1 MWKDYSFQSIKKN
14 RASSISIMAAAFI
27 STLFLSLLCCLAYN
41 FWIYDVEKIVLEEG
55 SWQARITGLPDK
67 ADLSTIQ
74 NFANVEQAVVNDDLS
89 TETKITVDITFQNA
103 RTVFRDV
110 PLMTEKLGL
119 PEAAAQYNRYLLSR
133 YMIHDPADPEPPLLM
148 AFFLM
153 VLLVVSGALI
163 LIIHN
168 SFAVSMNARIHQF
181 GIFSSIGAAPGQIRT
196 CLMQEAF
203 ILCGIPVLA
212 GNAMGILLSYIT
224 IAVINVLAS
233 DVSGRHEAVF
243 RYHPLVF
250 IMAILIAAMT
260 VLVSAWIPAR
270 RLSKMTPLEAIRN
283 TGELQLKKQ
292 KNSRILRLLFG
303 IEGELAGNALR
314 AQKKALRTS
323 TLSLTLS
330 FFGFSI
336 MLCFFTLSEISTNHT
351 YFERYQNA
359 WDVMMTVKD
368 AEIRDFTLTDE
379 IHELSGME
387 SCIIYQK
394 ALSKTIIPAQWQSR
408 ELMELG
414 GVTAVAGNSVTA
426 VGNGFE
432 VKAPLVILDDA
443 SFLHYCEQA
452 GIAPGLDGSIVF
464 NRIWDSVNS
473 NFRYKKYIP
482 FLDETQKRIP
492 LLNGAEDGSVT
503 EVDILGFARNPPV
516 LREEYGN
523 YTLVQFL
530 PRSLW
535 SRISEQVGNGQP
547 DMFIRLIAGGNATL
561 EGLDDLESGL
571 TQIVAPHYNVV
582 SENRIQERLSD
593 KIMRKGAAGI
603 LGAFCVL
610 LAVIGIANVF
620 SNTMGFLRQRRREFA
635 QYMSVGMT
643 TESMKKLFCIEALVI
658 AGRPIVVTV
667 PLTVAAMAF
676 LIRASHLEPVEFLTE
691 APMIPIVL
699 FMLSVFGF
707 VGLAYFIGGRR
718 MLRCSL
724 ADALRNENMI

>member
-41 FWIYDVEKIVLEEG
+41 FWIYDVEQIVLEEG
-55 SWQARITGLPDK
+55 SWQARITGLSDK

-74 NFANVEQAVVNDDLS
+74 NFANVEQVIVNDDLS

-119 PEAAAQYNRYLLSR
+119 PEAAAQYNLFLLSR

-153 VLLVVSGALI
+153 VLLVVSGSLI

-181 GIFSSIGAAPGQIRT
+181 GIFSSIGATPGQIRT
-196 CLMQEAF
+196 CLMQEAV

-243 RYHPLVF
+243 HYHPLVF
-250 IMAILIAAMT
+250 LMAILIAAMT
-260 VLVSAWIPAR
+260 VWISAWIPAR

-283 TGELQLKKQ
+283 TGELQLKKK
-292 KNSRILRLLFG
+292 KNPRILRLLFG

-351 YFERYQNA
+351 YFERYQNS

-379 IHELSGME
+379 VHELSGME

-473 NFRYKKYIP
+473 KFRYKKYIP

-503 EVDILGFARNPPV
+503 EVDILGFTRNPPV

-535 SRISEQVGNGQP
+535 SRISERVGNGQP
-547 DMFIRLIAGGNATL
+547 DIFIRLIAGENATL
-561 EGLDDLESGL
+561 EGLDDLENRL

-593 KIMRKGAAGI
+593 KMMRKGAAGI

-658 AGRPIVVTV
+658 AGRPIVITV

-676 LIRASHLEPVEFLTE
+676 LIRASHLEPVEFLAE
-691 APMIPIVL
+691 APMIPIVI

>member
-41 FWIYDVEKIVLEEG
+41 FWIYDVEQIVLEEG
-55 SWQARITGLPDK
+55 SWQARITGLSDK

-74 NFANVEQAVVNDDLS
+74 NFANVEQVIVNDDLS

-119 PEAAAQYNRYLLSR
+119 PEAAAQYNLFLLSR

-153 VLLVVSGALI
+153 VLLVVSGSLI

-181 GIFSSIGAAPGQIRT
+181 GIFSSIGATPGQIRT
-196 CLMQEAF
+196 CLMQEAV

-243 RYHPLVF
+243 HYHPLVF

-260 VLVSAWIPAR
+260 VWISAWIPAR

-283 TGELQLKKQ
+283 TGELQLKKK
-292 KNSRILRLLFG
+292 KNPRILRLLFG

-351 YFERYQNA
+351 YFERYQNS

-379 IHELSGME
+379 VHELSGME

-503 EVDILGFARNPPV
+503 EVDILGFTRNPPV

-535 SRISEQVGNGQP
+535 SRISERVGNGQP
-547 DMFIRLIAGGNATL
+547 DIFIRLIAGENATL
-561 EGLDDLESGL
+561 EGLDDLENRL

-593 KIMRKGAAGI
+593 KMMRKGAAGI

-658 AGRPIVVTV
+658 AGRPIVITV

-676 LIRASHLEPVEFLTE
+676 LIRASHLEPVEFLAE
-691 APMIPIVL
+691 APMIPIVI

>member
-41 FWIYDVEKIVLEEG
+41 FWIYDVEQIVLEEG
-55 SWQARITGLPDK
+55 SWQARITGLSDK

-74 NFANVEQAVVNDDLS
+74 NFANVEQVIVNDDLS

-119 PEAAAQYNRYLLSR
+119 PEAAAQYNLFLLSR

-153 VLLVVSGALI
+153 VLLVVSGSLI

-181 GIFSSIGAAPGQIRT
+181 GIFSSIGATPGQIRT
-196 CLMQEAF
+196 CLMQEAV

-243 RYHPLVF
+243 HYHPLVF

-260 VLVSAWIPAR
+260 VWISAWIPAR

-283 TGELQLKKQ
+283 TGELQLKKK
-292 KNSRILRLLFG
+292 KNPRILRLLFG

-351 YFERYQNA
+351 YFERYQNS

-379 IHELSGME
+379 VHELSGME

-503 EVDILGFARNPPV
+503 EVDILGFTRNPPV

-535 SRISEQVGNGQP
+535 SRISERVGNGQP
-547 DMFIRLIAGGNATL
+547 DIFIRLIAEGNATL
-561 EGLDDLESGL
+561 EGLGDLESRL

-593 KIMRKGAAGI
+593 KMMRKGAAGI

-658 AGRPIVVTV
+658 AGRPIVITV

-676 LIRASHLEPVEFLTE
+676 LIRASHLEPVEFFAG
-691 APMIPIVL
+691 APMIPIVI

>member
-1 MWKDYSFQSIKKN
+1 MD
-14 RASSISIMAAAFI
+14 
-27 STLFLSLLCCLAYN
+27 
-41 FWIYDVEKIVLEEG
+41 
-55 SWQARITGLPDK
+55 
-67 ADLSTIQ
+67 
-74 NFANVEQAVVNDDLS
+74 
-89 TETKITVDITFQNA
+89 
-103 RTVFRDV
+103 
-110 PLMTEKLGL
+110 
-119 PEAAAQYNRYLLSR
+119 
-133 YMIHDPADPEPPLLM
+133 
-148 AFFLM
+148 
-153 VLLVVSGALI
+153 SGK
-163 LIIHN
+163 
-168 SFAVSMNARIHQF
+168 
-181 GIFSSIGAAPGQIRT
+181 
-196 CLMQEAF
+196 
-203 ILCGIPVLA
+203 
-212 GNAMGILLSYIT
+212 
-224 IAVINVLAS
+224 
-233 DVSGRHEAVF
+233 
-243 RYHPLVF
+243 
-250 IMAILIAAMT
+250 
-260 VLVSAWIPAR
+260 
-270 RLSKMTPLEAIRN
+270 RLSKMPPLEAIRN
-283 TGELQLKKQ
+283 TGELQLKKK

-351 YFERYQNA
+351 YFERYQNS

-368 AEIRDFTLTDE
+368 AEIGDFTLTDE
-379 IHELSGME
+379 VHELSGME

-394 ALSKTIIPAQWQSR
+394 ALSKTIIPAKWQSR

-452 GIAPGLDGSIVF
+452 GIAPGLDGAIVF

-503 EVDILGFARNPPV
+503 EVDILGFTRNPPV

-535 SRISEQVGNGQP
+535 SPISERVGNGQP
-547 DMFIRLIAGGNATL
+547 DIFIRLIAEGNATL
-561 EGLDDLESGL
+561 EGLDDLESRL
-571 TQIVAPHYNVV
+571 TQIVAPHYSVV

-593 KIMRKGAAGI
+593 KMMRKGAAGI

-658 AGRPIVVTV
+658 AGRPIVIAA

-676 LIRASHLEPVEFLTE
+676 LIRASHLEPVEFLAE

>member
-41 FWIYDVEKIVLEEG
+41 FWIYDVEQIVLEEG
-55 SWQARITGLPDK
+55 NWQARITGLPDK

-74 NFANVEQAVVNDDLS
+74 NFANVEQVIVNDDLS

-119 PEAAAQYNRYLLSR
+119 PEAAAQYNLFLLSR

-168 SFAVSMNARIHQF
+168 SFAVSMNARVHQF
-181 GIFSSIGAAPGQIRT
+181 GIFSSIGATPGQIRT
-196 CLMQEAF
+196 CLMQEAVT
-203 ILCGIPVLA
+203 LCGIPVLA

-233 DVSGRHEAVF
+233 DVSGRHEAAF

-250 IMAILIAAMT
+250 LMAILIAAMT

-283 TGELQLKKQ
+283 TGELQLKKK
-292 KNSRILRLLFG
+292 KNSQILRLLFG

-351 YFERYQNA
+351 YFERYQNS

-368 AEIRDFTLTDE
+368 AEIGDFTLTDE
-379 IHELSGME
+379 VHELSGME

-452 GIAPGLDGSIVF
+452 GIAPGLDGAIVF

-473 NFRYKKYIP
+473 NFRYKKYMP

-503 EVDILGFARNPPV
+503 EVDILGFTRNPPV

-547 DMFIRLIAGGNATL
+547 DIFIRLIAEGNATL
-561 EGLDDLESGL
+561 EGLDDLESRL

-593 KIMRKGAAGI
+593 KMMRKGAAAI

-658 AGRPIVVTV
+658 AGRPIVITV

-676 LIRASHLEPVEFLTE
+676 LIRASHLEPVEFLAE
-691 APMIPIVL
+691 APMIPIVI